1 MVRLIVLII
10 MATLLLA
17 ALGNPGKPGRGGR
30 GDEARGKKPV
40 AMCRYLDNCNFPF
53 FPWCLQDFNVAA
65 TGRTILYSRPRSG
78 LLTSGTKKRDK
89 MGSIVLF
96 SEEEEVIELTLE
108 MALAK
113 SRNEAAQM
121 FVTVFR
127 SMCPDF
133 LADITLCDPMFT
145 HDEAFPIFD
154 SCDVFLKDT
163 EQKINFNSLRLE
175 TDGVFLQLFFND
187 VEIGKLALPHIGC
200 DVTAPRVEIT
210 KVGFTNKPRSMSQ
223 SPMCCN

>member
-1 MVRLIVLII
+1 MFFLLYYNVLS
-10 MATLLLA
+10 
-17 ALGNPGKPGRGGR
+17 G
-30 GDEARGKKPV
+30 
-40 AMCRYLDNCNFPF
+40 CFP
-53 FPWCLQDFNVAA
+53 QDFNVAA
-65 TGRTILYSRPRSG
+65 TGRTILYGRPRTG

-96 SEEEEVIELTLE
+96 SEEGEVMELTME
-108 MALAK
+108 MTLAK

-145 HDEAFPIFD
+145 HDEAYPIFD
-154 SCDVFLKDT
+154 SCDVFLKDE

-175 TDGVFLQLFFND
+175 TDGVFLQMFFND

>member
-1 MVRLIVLII
+1 MVRLIVLIL
-10 MATLLLA
+10 MATLLLT
-17 ALGNPGKPGRGGR
+17 ALGNPGRGGQGRGGR
-30 GDEARGKKPV
+30 GRSKKKPV
-40 AMCRYLDNCNFPF
+40 AMCRYLDNCDFPF
-53 FPWCLQDFNVAA
+53 LPWCLQDFNVAA
-65 TGRTILYSRPRSG
+65 TGRTILYGRPRTG

-96 SEEEEVIELTLE
+96 SEEGEVMELTME
-108 MALAK
+108 MTLAK

-145 HDEAFPIFD
+145 HDEAYPIFD
-154 SCDVFLKDT
+154 SCDVFLKDE

-175 TDGVFLQLFFND
+175 TDGVFLQMFFND
-187 VEIGKLALPHIGC
+187 AEIGKLALPHIDC